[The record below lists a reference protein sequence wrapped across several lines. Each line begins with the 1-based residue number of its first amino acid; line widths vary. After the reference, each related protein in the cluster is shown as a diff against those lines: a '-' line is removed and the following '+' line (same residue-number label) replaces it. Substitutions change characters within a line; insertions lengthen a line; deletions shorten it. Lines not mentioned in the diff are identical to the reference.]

1 MDTASTLPH
10 VNAVLNS
17 LTIVLLSVGF
27 ILIRLGRRDSHR
39 VVMTSAV
46 AVSAVFLVSY
56 LVYHFTAP
64 VFVFRGEGWVR
75 PLYFAMLISHVILA
89 TVVTP
94 MVAVT
99 VLRAWRGRFARHR
112 ALARWTWPVWMYVAV
127 TGVLIYALLY
137 HVYPPVS

>member
-17 LTIVLLSVGF
+17 VTIVLLLIGF
-27 ILIRLGRRDSHR
+27 ILIRSGRRKAHQA
-39 VVMTSAV
+39 VMIAAV
-46 AVSAVFLVSY
+46 SVSAVFLVSY

-64 VFVFRGEGWVR
+64 IFVFRGEGWVR
-75 PLYFAMLISHVILA
+75 PVYYAMLISHVLLA

-94 MVAVT
+94 MIIVT
-99 VLRAWRGRFARHR
+99 VLRALRGRFDRHR

-137 HVYPPVS
+137 HVYPPLS